1 MHIHTH
7 IYIYIHTRTHTNS
20 HAPTVRCP
28 RYVWLPPKAEA
39 PLPLLLVLHGSRP
52 WLVLAGFQQPS
63 GYATVSMLGY
73 SRTLG
78 VDDLSSLDFN
88 SDVERE
94 SHLILR
100 TQQANGL
107 GLLEPVCRSW
117 AASFNHASKHI
128 EIMIQPQACWKGNGI
143 SNKWNSIR
151 QDLAY
156 TA

>member
-1 MHIHTH
+1 MDAY
-7 IYIYIHTRTHTNS
+7 IYIYTHTHKLTCTNGAMS
-20 HAPTVRCP
+20 EVCVAAAQGGGTAALVAGLAR
-28 RYVWLPPKAEA
+28 LQA
-39 PLPLLLVLHGSRP
+39 LVL
-52 WLVLAGFQQPS
+52 VGFQQPS